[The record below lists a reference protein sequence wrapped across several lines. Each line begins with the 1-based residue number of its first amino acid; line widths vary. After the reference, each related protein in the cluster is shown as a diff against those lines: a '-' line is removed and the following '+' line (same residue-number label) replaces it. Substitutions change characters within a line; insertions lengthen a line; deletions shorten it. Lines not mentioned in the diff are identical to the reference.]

1 MGLRRLLLVVSTILI
16 GVAAF
21 ERLDPVREGLNATY
35 FTDVNWSSTPALSRV
50 ESQPSSNNFRRA
62 WSDAVPED
70 FSVTWSGKLVIL
82 RGGTYTFSIDS
93 DDGSSVY
100 VDQQLLI
107 DNPGRHETQRKSAT
121 IALSRGDHDLFIKY
135 FQAGGPA
142 TLELS
147 WASDGSPLTP
157 IPSWAFV
164 PRNAQFRRLAMSVV
178 VRRLSPVLVA
188 TWLAVVVLAILA
200 DLRQPMRRLRSS
212 FAAAPELLALSC
224 VVAASLLLSV
234 VGVWWGIPSE
244 WAGDEIGPVTVL
256 NAIEHR
262 FSGGWFDR
270 YPPLQMEVL
279 SVVFSPLLI
288 LQRAR
293 LFHLSEV
300 AEFGALLLLS
310 RLVSI
315 AAAAGTIVAVFRAG
329 REAFGNRQGLLAAA
343 AFALVT
349 PFLYYAKT
357 ANPEVPYVF
366 WFAVSLIFYIRL
378 NRTLAL
384 RDFLGFA
391 LAGTLSVCTKDQAYG
406 LYLLTPLAVAY
417 RLWEAH
423 RSNGS
428 QRPLFDA
435 ITDRRLWI
443 AGGAAL
449 VLFSIVHNI
458 VINPSGFL
466 AHVRDITGP
475 GQQGYQ
481 MVDTTIPGRMALAR
495 IVADLN
501 QRSWGWPLWIAA
513 IAGLALAIAEQS
525 TRRVSILLSVVALS
539 YYIGFINVVRYA
551 FDRYLLPICV
561 IEALFVGF
569 VLDRLLRASQGAA
582 PRVARAS
589 IAIAL
594 LYTGLYAGTVDVL
607 MVRDGR
613 YAAEQWL
620 RSRHAGRLV
629 GTMFPVTVLPR
640 LRDFDTAEIR
650 NVSDLHDAK
659 PAFFL
664 LNADYARAVPGNRP
678 EAVLAA
684 GLQQQTLGYRLAF
697 RSHAPAPWPWLPSP
711 HPNLVG
717 PRDEVPVLSVLT
729 QVNPA
734 IEIYER
740 DPHDNAR

>member
-1 MGLRRLLLVVSTILI
+1 LRRALLVVSTILI

-21 ERLDPVREGLNATY
+21 ARLDPVREGLNATY
-35 FTDVNWSSTPALSRV
+35 FTDLNWSSAPARSTI
-50 ESQPSSNNFRRA
+50 EAQPSSNNFRRA
-62 WSDAVPED
+62 WGDAIPEE
-70 FSVTWSGKLVIL
+70 FSAAWSGKLVIL
-82 RGGTYTFSIDS
+82 RDGTYTFSIES

-100 VDQQLLI
+100 VDQQLII
-107 DNPGRHETQRKSAT
+107 DDPARHEAQRKAAT
-121 IALSRGDHDLFIKY
+121 IALSRGDHDLFVKY

-142 TLELS
+142 KLELS
-147 WASDGSPLTP
+147 WARDGSALTP

-164 PRNAQFRRLAMSVV
+164 PRHAQFRRLALSVV
-178 VRRLSPVLVA
+178 VRRLSPLLV
-188 TWLAVVVLAILA
+188 TVWLAVVALSIVA
-200 DLRQPMRRLRSS
+200 DLRQPWRRLRGS
-212 FAAAPELLALSC
+212 FAAAPELRALAC
-224 VVAASLLLSV
+224 VVAASLVLSI
-234 VGVWWGIPSE
+234 VGVWWGVPSE

-270 YPPLQMEVL
+270 YPPLQMEIL

-288 LQRAR
+288 LQHAR
-293 LFHLSEV
+293 LLYLSEV

-329 REAFGNRQGLLAAA
+329 REAFGIRQGLLAAA
-343 AFALVT
+343 AFALLT

-366 WFAVSLIFYIRL
+366 WFTVSLIFYLRL

-391 LAGTLSVCTKDQAYG
+391 VAATLSVCTKDQAYG
-406 LYLLTPLAVAY
+406 LYLLTPLAIAH

-423 RSNGS
+423 RSSGS
-428 QRPLFDA
+428 PRPLFDA
-435 ITDRRLWI
+435 VTDRRLWI
-443 AGGAAL
+443 AAGTAL
-449 VLFSIVHNI
+449 VLFTIVHNI
-458 VINPSGFL
+458 VINPSGFPTHL
-466 AHVRDITGP
+466 RDITGP

-481 MVDTTIPGRMALAR
+481 MVDTTIPGRLALAR
-495 IVADLN
+495 IVIELN
-501 QRSWGWPLWIAA
+501 QRSWGWPLWTAA
-513 IAGLALAIAEQS
+513 IAGLVFAVSQQS
-525 TRRVSILLSVVALS
+525 TRRAAILLTVVVVS

-561 IEALFVGF
+561 VETLFIGFALD
-569 VLDRLLRASQGAA
+569 LLLRVSDRSA
-582 PRVARAS
+582 PRLARA
-589 IAIAL
+589 AIGLAL

-620 RSRHAGRLV
+620 RSRHADRLV
-629 GTMFPVTVLPR
+629 GIMFPATVLPR
-640 LRDFDTAEIR
+640 LRDFAVAE
-650 NVSDLHDAK
+650 LHSVNELRDAK

-678 EAVLAA
+678 EAILAS
-684 GLQQQTLGYRLAF
+684 GLQHQTLGYRLAF
-697 RSHAPAPWPWLPSP
+697 RTHAPPPWPWLPSP

-729 QVNPA
+729 QVNPT

-740 DPHDNAR
+740 DGHDNAR